1 MTGTAPATSTGPVTR
16 YQGDVAAYWDSERN
30 PVNLRLGDVDGYYH
44 HHYGIGDVDWNVL
57 ETPAAQ
63 RETAIIAELHRL
75 EHAQA
80 NLLLDHLGP
89 IQPHHRLLD
98 AGCGRGGSSLLAHDR
113 FGCHVDGVSLSASQ
127 VDFANQRATE
137 RGISTKVT
145 FHQTDMLDTGFTPGT
160 YQAIWNNES
169 TMYVDLADLFAAH
182 TRLLTRGGRYVTIT
196 GCYNDVYGQIPSKL
210 VSTINAHYECGI
222 HPRSNYFHA
231 MATNRLVPA
240 AIIDLTQ
247 ATIPYWQLRSK
258 APFLTT
264 GIENAFLTAYKQGSF
279 QYLLIAADRV

>member
-1 MTGTAPATSTGPVTR
+1 MTTR

-30 PVNLRLGDVDGYYH
+30 PVNLRLGNVDGYYH
-44 HHYGIGDVDWNVL
+44 HHYGIGEVDWEVL
-57 ETPAAQ
+57 EAPPTQ
-63 RETAIIAELHRL
+63 REAAIVTELHRL

-80 NLLLDHLGP
+80 NYLLDHLGP
-89 IQPHHRLLD
+89 IEPHHRVLD

-127 VDFANQRATE
+127 VEFANRRAAD
-137 RGISTKVT
+137 RGVRAKVA
-145 FHQTDMLDTGFTPGT
+145 FHQADMLDTGFEAGT

-169 TMYVDLADLFAAH
+169 TMYVDLRDLFAAH
-182 TRLLTRGGRYVTIT
+182 SRLLVRGGRYVTIT

-222 HPRSNYFHA
+222 HSRSSYFQA
-231 MATNRLVPA
+231 MAANRLVPA
-240 AIIDLTQ
+240 VVADLTQ
-247 ATIPYWQLRSK
+247 ATIPYWELRSQ

-264 GIENAFLTAYKQGSF
+264 GIEHAFLTAYKQGSF